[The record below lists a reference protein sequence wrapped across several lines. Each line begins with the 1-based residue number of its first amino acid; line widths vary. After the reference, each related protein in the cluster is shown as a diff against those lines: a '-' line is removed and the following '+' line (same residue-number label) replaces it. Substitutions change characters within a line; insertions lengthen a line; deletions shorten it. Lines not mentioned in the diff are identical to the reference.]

1 MKKFLGTSK
10 IDSANKKLDD
20 VMEVEGISNE
30 TMKSMIGKEVDKKLN
45 KEKAKE
51 KKEKEKIFGQQQNPF
66 SGLPKNWSEWLKRHQ
81 RRWKRKT
88 VFIKEE
94 VEERFFQQERGLP
107 ESPPSSLPSDYHH

>member
-51 KKEKEKIFGQQQNPF
+51 KKEKRTNSSAGVKPI
-66 SGLPKNWSEWLKRHQ
+66 
-81 RRWKRKT
+81 RR
-88 VFIKEE
+88 
-94 VEERFFQQERGLP
+94 GP
-107 ESPPSSLPSDYHH
+107 